1 MVFPSF
7 SSLFCLFTLFF
18 NSFSSERL
26 LLFKSKCLFFHMI
39 LFLILDKTCH
49 YKEKKEKER
58 KKVNKLYTL
67 TCYLCLPH
75 FPLFMR
81 VYSSAAEVFIC
92 SEDSLR
98 ACHFSWEHYPTFQFS
113 KKPVSMDLVGF
124 DFIHGLLV
132 SSSAFNAFLVSK
144 M

>member
-1 MVFPSF
+1 MAFPFFSCFVFSPSF
-7 SSLFCLFTLFF
+7 SPPF
-18 NSFSSERL
+18 L
-26 LLFKSKCLFFHMI
+26 LRGYCCLFKSKCLFFHMI

-49 YKEKKEKER
+49 YKGKKRK